1 MVIEVLAFCIAL
13 LLIATIQSFEAEPPI
28 LTDEVIP
35 EPNPFKTKAWLREWR
50 KVRYKAL
57 VRDKGMCQ
65 CCGRT
70 AQDGVQMEVD
80 HIKPKSK
87 YSLLSLELSNL
98 QCLCSECNRSKSNV
112 DETNWRLSSG
122 QDRDTDRP
130 DSVTSGPY

>member
-35 EPNPFKTKAWLREWR
+35 EPNPFKTKEWLSEWR

-70 AQDGVQMEVD
+70 AQDGVQIHVD
-80 HIKPKSK
+80 HVLPKSK
-87 YSLLSLELSNL
+87 YPLLSLDLSNL
-98 QCLCSECNRSKSNV
+98 QTLCADENGPKSNT
-112 DETNWRLSSG
+112 DQTDWR
-122 QDRDTDRP
+122 
-130 DSVTSGPY
+130 